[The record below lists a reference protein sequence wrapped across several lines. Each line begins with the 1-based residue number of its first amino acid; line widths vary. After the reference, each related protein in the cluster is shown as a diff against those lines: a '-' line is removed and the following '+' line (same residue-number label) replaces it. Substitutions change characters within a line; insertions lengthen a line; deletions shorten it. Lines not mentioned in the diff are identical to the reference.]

1 MKIELPNK
9 YLILALLIAITGT
22 FLLGKYFGRV
32 RAEKASEH
40 TINTL
45 NGLIKEYVIDINGLK
60 KQVSEK
66 DQLILTQKQ
75 AIDIHLIEKSELKKL
90 HFKAVNEVTRLKAEI
105 SILKDS
111 LSHSGTVV
119 IVEPCDSVGY
129 SYPVIKL
136 PFTFKDGN
144 DDYTLI
150 GGFSET
156 GIMNIDLNVPVPL
169 DIWTGKDR
177 QTKEYKV
184 VVTTPN
190 KVVKITELRSVK
202 FDLPKPKKWSIGI
215 QTGYGIGKNGL
226 GPYIGIGLSYNLIRF

>member
-32 RAEKASEH
+32 REEKASEH

-45 NGLIKEYVIDINGLK
+45 NGLIKEYTIDINGLK

-66 DQLILTQKQ
+66 DQLILTQHQ
-75 AIDIHLIEKSELKKL
+75 AIDIHLLEKSELKKL
-90 HFKAVNEVTRLKAEI
+90 HFKAVNEVTSLKAQI
-105 SILKDS
+105 AILKDS
-111 LSHSGTVV
+111 LAHTGNVV
-119 IVEPCDSVGY
+119 IVEDCDSVGY

-144 DDYTLI
+144 DDYTLS

-169 DIWTGKDR
+169 DIWTGLDK

-190 KVVKITELRSVK
+190 KVVKITELISVK
-202 FDLPKPKKWSIGI
+202 FDLPKPKKFGIGLS
-215 QTGYGIGKNGL
+215 TGYAVCRNGL
-226 GPYIGIGLSYNLIRF
+226 SPYIGIGLNYSLIRF